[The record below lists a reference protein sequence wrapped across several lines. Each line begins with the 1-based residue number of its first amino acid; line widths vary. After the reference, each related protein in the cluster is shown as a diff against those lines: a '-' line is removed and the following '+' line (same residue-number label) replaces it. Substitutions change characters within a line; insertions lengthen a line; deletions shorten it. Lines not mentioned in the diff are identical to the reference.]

1 MKKLYFLV
9 FPLIFVI
16 CTGLLTACSGDKLYE
31 IKKYESKVTAFDDS
45 LQLEWQYEISNN
57 SDKDFYFT
65 LVFPPYIQE
74 NLTTNVG
81 ITKLPANSI
90 STGVTLVSVSKKTE
104 GELTEENI
112 EAIKSGEL
120 PFVEQVLIGETFNLD
135 P

>member
-1 MKKLYFLV
+1 M
-9 FPLIFVI
+9 I

-31 IKKYESKVTAFDDS
+31 IIKYESYVTEFDDS
-45 LQLEWQYEISNN
+45 LRLEWRYEISNN

-65 LVFPPYIQE
+65 LVFPPYTQE

-90 STGVTLVSVSKKTE
+90 STGVTLVSASKKTE
-104 GELTEENI
+104 GELTEKNI
-112 EAIKSGEL
+112 EALKSGEL
-120 PFVEQVLIGETFNLD
+120 PFVEQVLIGETLNLE